1 MSTGSQVATQLLDDA
16 AENKRPRAK
25 RVLVA
30 DLFCGAGGTST
41 GARRALADLGMRMDL
56 LCVNH
61 WDTAIETHKKNH
73 PEARH
78 YCQDVSTVRPH
89 IVVPEGRLD
98 LLMASPTCTFHSRA
112 RGGKPTT
119 DQQRMDPWHVIAW
132 LTELRVRCLIIEN
145 VPEFVQWGPVDP
157 RTGKPLKSRKG
168 EYFNRWVQ
176 TIRDLGF
183 VVDWR
188 ILNAADFGD
197 ATTRSRFFLIARS
210 DRKPLRWP
218 EPTHAKTPTP
228 RLFGPPL
235 RKWRPAREVIDWSL
249 RGKSIYARKKPLSP
263 KTLARIYAGAV
274 KFRWPEPFLVILRQ
288 HMAAQS
294 VDDPMP
300 TITAGG
306 THIGLATP
314 MVVPTTHGPAVVEP
328 FIAGCG
334 GRAGQSPA
342 TGVEQPMGTITTKN
356 DRVLVEPFVLSRHAG
371 GSPRAVEEPTP
382 CQVAKHSHLLVEAA
396 FSIGQQSC
404 AAPRSVEEPIATVC
418 TAGMISLIAPFYGQG
433 SGKMCKSTN
442 DPLSTVIEAGGSM
455 LASYYGTSTTP
466 RPVDEP
472 VPTITTKDRFG
483 LVTPVTHADGSDR
496 SRSVE
501 DPLPTVTC
509 APRGELAFITASFG
523 ERDGQD
529 PRVHS
534 IEEPAPTICATGRIN
549 LVEGREYD
557 ILFRMLEPHELAA
570 AMGFDA
576 DDIEYEFAGTKTE
589 ITKQIGNAVSVRVAT
604 ALVSALM
611 GEL

>member
-1 MSTGSQVATQLLDDA
+1 MSQESTALQIEDDA
-16 AENKRPRAK
+16 PKQRRK

-30 DLFCGAGGTST
+30 DLFCGAGGSST
-41 GARRALADLGMRMDL
+41 GARRALAALGMRMDL

-61 WDTAIETHKKNH
+61 WPTAIETHKRNH

-78 YCQDVSTVRPH
+78 YCQDITTIRPH
-89 IVVPEGRLD
+89 IVIPEGRLD

-112 RGGKPTT
+112 RGGKPTS

-132 LTELRVRCLIIEN
+132 LTELRVRCLVVEN
-145 VPEFVQWGPVDP
+145 VPEYIMWGPVDP
-157 RTGKPLKSRKG
+157 RSGRPLKSRKG

-176 TIRDLGF
+176 TIRELGF
-183 VVDWR
+183 VVDWK
-188 ILNAADFGD
+188 ILNAADYGD

-218 EPTHAKTPTP
+218 EPTHAKNPTP

-235 RKWRPAREVIDWSL
+235 QRWRPAREVIDWQL
-249 RGKSIYARKKPLSP
+249 RGKSIFARKKPLSP

-288 HMAAQS
+288 HMDAQS
-294 VDDPMP
+294 IDGPMP

-306 THIGLATP
+306 NHVGLATP
-314 MVVPTTHGPAVVEP
+314 IVVPTTHGPAVVEP

-342 TGVEQPMGTITTKN
+342 TGVEAPMGTITTKN
-356 DRVLVEPFVLSRHAG
+356 DRVLVEPFVLSRHAEG
-371 GSPRAVEEPTP
+371 APRSVEEPTP
-382 CQVAKHSHLLVEAA
+382 CQVAKHSHLLVEA
-396 FSIGQQSC
+396 
-404 AAPRSVEEPIATVC
+404 
-418 TAGMISLIAPFYGQG
+418 
-433 SGKMCKSTN
+433 
-442 DPLSTVIEAGGSM
+442 GGPM

-466 RPVDEP
+466 RSVEEP
-472 VPTITTKDRFG
+472 VPTVTTKDRFG
-483 LVTPVTHADGSDR
+483 LVTPVAHADSSDR

-501 DPLPTVTC
+501 DPLPTVTG
-509 APRGELAFITASFG
+509 AARGDLAFITAAFG
-523 ERDGQD
+523 EREGQE

-534 IEEPAPTICATGRIN
+534 IDGPAPTICATGRIN
-549 LVEGREYD
+549 LVEADERYD

-576 DDIEYEFAGTKTE
+576 DDMEYEFAGTKTE
-589 ITKQIGNAVSVRVAT
+589 VTKQIGNAVSVRVAT

-611 GEL
+611 GV